1 MYFIT
6 EVRLVSNDGEVKK
19 NAIVKEA
26 VHMAWPEVCES
37 FLVALAGM
45 VDSFF
50 GGETLYQ
57 LFFREEE
64 IIATGVGDTTY
75 TAMASTISVT

>member
-1 MYFIT
+1 MRVF
-6 EVRLVSNDGEVKK
+6 
-19 NAIVKEA
+19 
-26 VHMAWPEVCES
+26 
-37 FLVALAGM
+37 FVALAGM

-64 IIATGVGDTTY
+64 IIATGAGDTMY
-75 TAMASTISVT
+75 TAMASTISVTSIRTAASYIFGL